1 MFIKLFSYLFGDKNQ
16 KKIFDFQKIVS
27 KINCLETEFSK
38 YSNIELKFNTL
49 KFKDLLVS
57 NKNLDLIICMVF
69 ANIREAIKRVFGIR
83 LFDVQLLG
91 ALILNNGSISEMK
104 TGEGKT
110 LTATL
115 PAYLNSL
122 LGRGVHIVTVNEYL
136 AKRDAEYSTKLFN
149 FLGLKVGLN
158 LSNMSISEKKK
169 AYLADI
175 TYGTNNEYGFDYL
188 RDNMVF
194 TKEDKVQ
201 RKNLYYAI
209 LDEID
214 SILID
219 EARTPLIISGS
230 TEENCGLYFKINKI
244 IPFLFQQNKDDLKKD
259 TGDFIIDE
267 KFKHVFL
274 TEKGIIK
281 VEKLLFNNNIL
292 NKNDKL
298 YTPSNIKIMHC
309 IINSL
314 KAYHLYNKNIDYL
327 VENNNIII
335 IDEHTGR
342 IMKDRRWSD
351 GLHQAIEAKENVDIQ
366 NETNI
371 LSSITFQNY
380 FRLYEKLSG
389 MTGTAITE
397 SDEFNYMYNL
407 ETIVVPTNKPMIR
420 KDYSDLVFITEKEKI
435 NSIIK
440 DIIFRK
446 NRNQPVLVGTISIEK
461 SEVISSI
468 LYKKGIQFNILNA
481 KFHSLEANIISQAG
495 KPGSVTIATN
505 MAGRGTD
512 IILGGNLFKDILD
525 LKDKNEVNILKKE
538 WKKRHDLVVS
548 LGGLHVIG
556 SERHES
562 RRIDN
567 QLRGRSGRQGDPGSS
582 RFYVSMEDNLMR
594 IFSSEKVIFFMRK
607 LGVKYG
613 DSIEHYWINKS
624 IERAQKR
631 IENRNFDIRKQL
643 LEYDNIYNDQR
654 KIIFYKRDSYLYSVD
669 ISLIFIDIIKKVVLN
684 LLDNYFQ
691 NRDLFFKYC
700 SDLNIF
706 IEISDVKID
715 FLSLKKIIFKKIL
728 FLYKKREIYFG
739 LNSLNNKIK
748 KILLVTLDLF
758 WREYIYAID
767 NLKEGIFLRSY
778 AQKNPKQEYKIESFK
793 MFTIMLN
800 DFYREV
806 VKIIINLSF

>member
-27 KINCLETEFSK
+27 KINLLEDKYSK
-38 YSNIELKFNTL
+38 YSNDKLKYNTL
-49 KFKDLLVS
+49 KFKDLLLS
-57 NKNLDLIICMVF
+57 GKSLDLIICMVY

-83 LFDVQLLG
+83 LFDVQILG
-91 ALILNNGSISEMK
+91 ALVLHSGNIAEMK

-122 LGRGVHIVTVNEYL
+122 LGKGVHIVTVNDYL
-136 AKRDAEYSTKLFN
+136 AKRDANYNSKLFN

-158 LSNMSISEKKK
+158 LSNMSLLDKKK

-188 RDNMVF
+188 KDNMVF
-194 TKEDKVQ
+194 SKEDKVQ
-201 RKNLYYAI
+201 RKKLYYAI
-209 LDEID
+209 LDEVD

-219 EARTPLIISGS
+219 ESRTPLVISGS
-230 TEENCGLYFKINKI
+230 TEENCNLYFQINKI
-244 IPFLFQQNKDDLKKD
+244 IPFLIKQYKNSFENSI
-259 TGDFIIDE
+259 GDFVVDE
-267 KFKHVFL
+267 KFKHIFL

-281 VEKLLFNNNIL
+281 VENLLFNYKIL

-298 YTPSNIKIMHC
+298 YTPKNIKIMHC

-314 KAYHLYNKNIDYL
+314 KAHYLYKKNIDYL
-327 VENNNIII
+327 VQYNNIVI

-351 GLHQAIEAKENVDIQ
+351 GLHQAIEAKESVNIQ

-371 LSSITFQNY
+371 LASITFQNY
-380 FRLYEKLSG
+380 FRLYKKLSG

-397 SDEFNYMYNL
+397 SNEFSYMYNL
-407 ETIVVPTNKPMIR
+407 DTISIPTNKPMIR

-440 DIIFRK
+440 DIIL
-446 NRNQPVLVGTISIEK
+446 RNKKSQPVLVGTISIEK
-461 SEVISSI
+461 SEIISNI
-468 LYKKGIQFNILNA
+468 LYSKGIKFNILNA

-495 KPGSVTIATN
+495 KPGSITIATN

-512 IILGGNLFKDILD
+512 IILGGNLFND
-525 LKDKNEVNILKKE
+525 LKNIKDVDEIYSLKLK
-538 WKKRHDLVVS
+538 WKKCHNLVVN

-556 SERHES
+556 TERHES

-594 IFSSEKVIFFMRK
+594 IFSSEKVVFFMRQ
-607 LGVKYG
+607 LGIKYG
-613 DSIEHYWINKS
+613 DSIEHYWITKS
-624 IERAQKR
+624 IEKAQKR

-654 KIIFYKRDSYLYSVD
+654 KIVFYKRDSFLYSKN
-669 ISLIFIDIIKKVVLN
+669 INLIFKGIIKKVVSN
-684 LLDNYFQ
+684 LSNCYFQ
-691 NRDLFFKYC
+691 DKDLFLKYC
-700 SDLNIF
+700 DDLNIF
-706 IEISDVKID
+706 IKFNIQDISL
-715 FLSLKKIIFKKIL
+715 FFLKKIIFKEIIS
-728 FLYKKREIYFG
+728 LYKKKEMYLGFNKFNI
-739 LNSLNNKIK
+739 KIK
-748 KILLVTLDLF
+748 EILLITLDIF
-758 WREYIYAID
+758 WREYIDAID

-793 MFTIMLN
+793 MFSIMLN
-800 DFYREV
+800 DFYRET
-806 VKIIINLSF
+806 VKIIINIPI

>member
-27 KINCLETEFSK
+27 KINCLEIKFSQ
-38 YSNIELKFNTL
+38 YSNLKLRDNTF
-49 KFKDLLVS
+49 KFKDLLIS
-57 NKNLDLIICMVF
+57 GKNLDLIICMVY

-91 ALILNNGSISEMK
+91 ALILNSGCIAEMK

-115 PAYLNSL
+115 PAYLNAL
-122 LGRGVHIVTVNEYL
+122 LDKGVHIVTVNDYL
-136 AKRDAEYSTKLFN
+136 AKRDANYSAKLFN

-158 LSNMSISEKKK
+158 LSNISLSEKKE

-194 TKEDKVQ
+194 NKQDKVQ
-201 RKNLYYAI
+201 RKKLYYAI

-230 TEENCGLYFKINKI
+230 TQENCNLYFKINKI
-244 IPFLFQQNKDDLKKD
+244 IPFLVKDFKNDLEQNI
-259 TGDFIIDE
+259 GDFVVDE
-267 KFKHVFL
+267 KFKHIFL

-281 VEKLLFNNNIL
+281 VEDLLFRNNIL
-292 NKNDKL
+292 SNNEKL
-298 YTPSNIKIMHC
+298 YTPNNIRIIHC

-314 KAYHLYNKNIDYL
+314 KAHYLYNKNIDYL
-327 VENNNIII
+327 VENNNIVI
-335 IDEHTGR
+335 IDEHSGR
-342 IMKDRRWSD
+342 IMKNRRWSD

-389 MTGTAITE
+389 MTGTAMTE
-397 SDEFNYMYNL
+397 ANEFNYMYDL
-407 ETIVVPTNKPMIR
+407 DTISVPTNKPMIR

-435 NSIIK
+435 NAIIK
-440 DIIFRK
+440 DIILRK
-446 NRNQPVLVGTISIEK
+446 NKGQPVLVGTISIEK
-461 SEVISSI
+461 SEIISSI

-481 KFHSLEANIISQAG
+481 KFHSLEANIIAQAG
-495 KPGSVTIATN
+495 KFGTVTIATN

-512 IILGGNLFKDILD
+512 IILGGNLCENILN
-525 LKDKNEVNILKKE
+525 LKDKSKKKKIISK
-538 WKKRHDLVVS
+538 WKKDHELVVS

-556 SERHES
+556 TERHES

-607 LGVKYG
+607 LGINYG
-613 DSIEHYWINKS
+613 DSIEHYWINRS

-643 LEYDNIYNDQR
+643 LKYDNIYNDQR
-654 KIIFYKRDSYLYSVD
+654 KIIFYKRDIFLYSEN
-669 ISLIFIDIIKKVVLN
+669 ISLIFKGIIKKVVFN
-684 LLDNYFQ
+684 LTDIFLKDKN
-691 NRDLFFKYC
+691 LFYKYC
-700 SDLNIF
+700 NDLNISITLCNKINNF
-706 IEISDVKID
+706 I
-715 FLSLKKIIFKKIL
+715 FLKKIIFKKIII
-728 FLYKKREIYFG
+728 LYRKRKIYFG
-739 LNSLNNKIK
+739 LNNLNNKIK
-748 KILLVTLDLF
+748 DILLVTLDLF
-758 WREYIYAID
+758 WREYIYAIE
-767 NLKEGIFLRSY
+767 NLREGIFLCSY

-793 MFTIMLN
+793 MFSIMLN
-800 DFYREV
+800 DFNREV
-806 VKIIINLSF
+806 VKIIINLSI